1 MMSNISP
8 KFAVVRGSLQAT
20 PLQSNVWCMIWHR
33 SCEPCHWLGKLCCDH
48 RLATQS
54 SETFSK
60 VRSWHFLLDYLYY
73 IMFSIAIHDLSD
85 SVLDVRLI
93 HLLPIWNHA
102 IIMQSGV
109 CCSKILGKL
118 KFPCAFWA
126 KEDPG
131 GASTSGSIAR
141 TWSHIVTRGQ
151 FLVLREIG
159 IILCTDILHL
169 VRGCCELVDGTEK
182 ISWQFHAHLFFSH
195 DPWHLPVKMIRQ

>member
-60 VRSWHFLLDYLYY
+60 ARSWHFLLDYLL
-73 IMFSIAIHDLSD
+73 HN
-85 SVLDVRLI
+85 VLDSNPWFVRFCVRGMFDTSPSDLKSY
-93 HLLPIWNHA
+93 A
-102 IIMQSGV
+102 IIMQSGI
-109 CCSKILGKL
+109 CFSKFFGKL